1 MSGEGGWPNGT
12 VRKHRGPVILYFLF
26 ILQPLSQPAVQLR
39 VVFMRLFE
47 FLRFGLVL
55 LEVTELQS
63 EMFVY
68 GLVSTL

>member
-1 MSGEGGWPNGT
+1 MARWHGEKAQRSSDS
-12 VRKHRGPVILYFLF
+12 VLF
-26 ILQPLSQPAVQLR
+26 VYIAAT
-39 VVFMRLFE
+39 FTACGADEGCIHAGLFE

-68 GLVSTL
+68 GLVSTLTL

>member
-26 ILQPLSQPAVQLR
+26 ILQPAVQLR

-68 GLVSTL
+68 GLVGTL